1 MGALRLLSSIMLLGP
16 DLAGPKT
23 VKTSIRLWLGGALLA
38 LGFAAPGCV
47 SLDSKVRFSLA
58 AIRPDGL
65 SGPADGLVAVDYEFC
80 VPADA
85 AVLAEVRAI
94 DPTVRISLVS
104 RGRSDR
110 REGQAWC
117 LGHTHQPGW
126 REILHRL
133 ASLPYIAE
141 IRRCDWE

>member
-1 MGALRLLSSIMLLGP
+1 
-16 DLAGPKT
+16 
-23 VKTSIRLWLGGALLA
+23 
-38 LGFAAPGCV
+38 
-47 SLDSKVRFSLA
+47 LDSKVRFSLA

-65 SGPADGLVAVDYEFC
+65 SGPADGLVAIDYEFC